1 MVAIRCVSGVD
12 YSVCVC
18 VCVCVWCAF
27 VHSCCVSRCALRVG
41 KEVGIVSE
49 EAAVSSVLL
58 NYSTYTEKQ
67 IWWSRENLILLEL

>member
-1 MVAIRCVSGVD
+1 MVAIRCVSGVH

-18 VCVCVWCAF
+18 VYVWCVCV
-27 VHSCCVSRCALRVG
+27 HLCCVSRCALRVV

-49 EAAVSSVLL
+49 EAAVSSVFL
-58 NYSTYTEKQ
+58 NYSTYAETQ